1 MKWLPVSCVFL
12 AVLAG
17 HFLYITRSVS
27 TPNEDGPWAS
37 YEFERPEESRLSRYI
52 GPGQYWLGFSYGLAG
67 AFAVFCLV
75 RAIRMRRKSLAASAG
90 GLALSGVL
98 WATVCFLTG
107 CCGSPMFPV
116 YLGLLGSKFLGVT
129 RPLTFAL
136 TLLSIVI
143 GYAWMLQRARK
154 AEVRN
159 VNTGLHEN
167 AGADP
172 GRV

>member
-1 MKWLPVSCVFL
+1 MKWLLVSGVFL

-17 HFLYITRSVS
+17 HFLYVTGSLWPS
-27 TPNEDGPWAS
+27 NKDGTWAS

-67 AFAVFCLV
+67 AFTAICLV
-75 RAIRMRRKSLAASAG
+75 RMIRMRRESLAASAG
-90 GLALSGVL
+90 GLALGGLL
-98 WATVCFLTG
+98 WASLCFLAG
-107 CCGSPMFPV
+107 CCGSPMLPL
-116 YLGLLGSKFLGVT
+116 YMGLLGPKFLGLT

-143 GYAWMLQRARK
+143 GYAWMLKRSRK
-154 AEVRN
+154 VVANN
-159 VNTGLHEN
+159 VNTSLHEN

-172 GRV
+172 GQV